1 MLPHG
6 AKIAVGAESSDMG
19 ASSYMANSSEVGRK
33 TWDAVTRRETADA
46 ILDAENPVQA
56 FKDVAKRHRLQPYQL
71 YAWVGQAAIARKRAQ
86 AVGSSRQPLIPAP
99 VGRTSDSDGQL
110 IDRLMRSLPADV
122 LARVLADA
130 IKGGH
135 N

>member
-1 MLPHG
+1 M
-6 AKIAVGAESSDMG
+6 ESI
-19 ASSYMANSSEVGRK
+19 MANSPESRR
-33 TWDAVTRRETADA
+33 WDSVTRRETADA
-46 ILDAENPVQA
+46 ILDAENPVEA
-56 FKDVAKRHRLQPYQL
+56 FKETAKKWRLQPYQL

-86 AVGSSRQPLIPAP
+86 AVGSRQPLITAP
-99 VGRTSDSDGQL
+99 VGGGSDGQL

-130 IKGGH
+130 IKAGH